1 LPART
6 WPGTEEINPDR
17 AIHED
22 QTRFLRMARKS
33 PFQTPLP

>member
-1 LPART
+1 LAART
-6 WPGTEEINPDR
+6 WPGTKEINPDR
-17 AIHED
+17 AIHKD